1 MRFDQTHRS
10 TKVKKKKKKQRK
22 SEVEIKPR
30 KLRIME
36 VAKVLHMNGGV
47 GDASYANNSFVQQK
61 LICLTKPLREEAI
74 KSLYCGTLPRRLAMA
89 DLGCSS
95 GQHALIVVSDFIKT
109 VEKLCLELNHKSP
122 EYKVFFND
130 LPGNDFN
137 NIFKSLDSFKQKLC
151 EEMESGI
158 GPCYFFGAP
167 GSFYG
172 RIFSN
177 QSVHF
182 IHSSYSLQ
190 WLSKCRAEELVEGG
204 RMILTI
210 MGRRSD
216 DPSSKD
222 GCYIWE
228 IMATALNDMVLQGII
243 KEEQLDTFNIPFY
256 TPSPSEVKL
265 EVLKE
270 GSFAINCLEVSVVHW
285 SAWDE
290 WSVLDFES
298 ESGYNLTQSMRA
310 VAESM
315 LVSHFGEAIIDEL
328 FSRYQEILADRMSK
342 EKTKFINVTILLTRK
357 P

>member
-1 MRFDQTHRS
+1 
-10 TKVKKKKKKQRK
+10 
-22 SEVEIKPR
+22 
-30 KLRIME
+30 ME

-190 WLSKCRAEELVEGG
+190 WLSK
-204 RMILTI
+204 
-210 MGRRSD
+210 
-216 DPSSKD
+216 
-222 GCYIWE
+222 
-228 IMATALNDMVLQGII
+228 GII